1 MMGLNDLK
9 VDYREDAVNEVVK
22 MMFAQ
27 EVRRIIGDSDKFPE
41 LEEVLKNLNSQD
53 VDLEQLVMAISNTIE
68 DNADKYDNYSVG
80 DSRILKSLR
89 EFVQQADNHV
99 EDLAAA
105 QTSIREIEKQIAKLR
120 DTEEGYSEN
129 KRDLELSVAEQV
141 RKISTITKQLGSN
154 DAIAVVPPIVIE
166 RMLDSEP
173 ADEVI
178 KENVLV
184 SNLIPDTPQ
193 PYQTYGNKVR
203 EEEEENL
210 KRQQELER
218 SKKAD
223 EELTVEQEKTKTAS
237 FSL

>member
-1 MMGLNDLK
+1 MIGLNDLK
-9 VDYREDAVNEVVK
+9 IDYREDAVNEVVK

-27 EVRRIIGDSDKFPE
+27 EIRRIIGDSDKFPE

-53 VDLEQLVMAISNTIE
+53 VDLEQLVMAVSNTIE
-68 DNADKYDNYSVG
+68 GNADKYDNYSIG

-89 EFVQQADNHV
+89 EFVQQSDNHV
-99 EDLAAA
+99 EDLLTA
-105 QTSIREIEKQIAKLR
+105 QTSIRELEKQISKLKE
-120 DTEEGYSEN
+120 TEDGYSEN
-129 KRDLELSVAEQV
+129 KRDLELSIAEQV

-154 DAIAVVPPIVIE
+154 DAIAVVPPVVIE

-178 KENVLV
+178 KEHVMV

-193 PYQTYGNKVR
+193 PYQTYGNKVK

-210 KRQQELER
+210 RRQEELER
-218 SKKAD
+218 SKKA
-223 EELTVEQEKTKTAS
+223 EEKLTAEQEKNHHNVL
-237 FSL
+237 SL